1 MQVLA
6 EGKWRSSAG
15 RIVTEGMGWN
25 PSSDAGKA
33 GDPVQKN
40 TKSCFSIGDIFS
52 TIDHSHLKSDIAS
65 SQYYKKHKSPV
76 TLQKLH
82 QHYKYVAFF
91 ESA

>member
-1 MQVLA
+1 MATFELKRVCTL
-6 EGKWRSSAG
+6 KRVK
-15 RIVTEGMGWN
+15 RL
-25 PSSDAGKA
+25 SDAEILGE
-33 GDPVQKN
+33 
-40 TKSCFSIGDIFS
+40 T
-52 TIDHSHLKSDIAS
+52 DIAS